1 MLGLTLI
8 PIVDEAKDS
17 VEAMLMTAINGV
29 RIEEYMP
36 FFTVLGGMLFILAL
50 AWWMSKPRH
59 HPKEER
65 KMSSKTRE
73 ARRAYVQ
80 SRVSDAIVAAIEDA
94 IYKKEITNDEGKWWY
109 RKFATSCELKD
120 LLPKGPYKI
129 VFPNKEELKRNI
141 KARVGNG
148 LYKEPAK
155 LPKEEPKTQTKSLKD
170 MFLARRM

>member
-8 PIVDEAKDS
+8 PIVDEAKDN
-17 VEAMLMTAINGV
+17 VEVMLAAVMNGV
-29 RIEEYMP
+29 VIDP
-36 FFTVLGGMLFILAL
+36 FWYLVAGMLFILLL
-50 AWWMSKPRH
+50 AWWMSKSSHR
-59 HPKEER
+59 PKEER

-129 VFPNKEELKRNI
+129 VFPNKEELK
-141 KARVGNG
+141 
-148 LYKEPAK
+148 
-155 LPKEEPKTQTKSLKD
+155 
-170 MFLARRM
+170 

>member
-8 PIVDEAKDS
+8 PIVDEARES
-17 VEAMLMTAINGV
+17 VETMLAIAMDGVIIDPSWYLTA
-29 RIEEYMP
+29 
-36 FFTVLGGMLFILAL
+36 GMLLILVL

-59 HPKEER
+59 RPKEER

-80 SRVSDAIVAAIEDA
+80 SRVSDAVVAAIEDA

-109 RKFATSCELKD
+109 RKFATSCDLKD
-120 LLPKGPYKI
+120 LLPKGPYLIKY
-129 VFPNKEELKRNI
+129 PDKEKLKTTI
-141 KARVGNG
+141 KNRIGNG

-155 LPKEEPKTQTKSLKD
+155 LPKEEPKRQTLKD
-170 MFLARRM
+170 ILLSKRM

>member
-8 PIVDEAKDS
+8 PIVDEAKDT
-17 VEAMLMTAINGV
+17 VETMLMAAMNGV
-29 RIEEYMP
+29 VIDP
-36 FFTVLGGMLFILAL
+36 FWYLAAGVLFILL
-50 AWWMSKPRH
+50 VAWWMSKPRH

-80 SRVSDAIVAAIEDA
+80 SRVSDAIVAAIEEA
-94 IYKKEITNDEGKWWY
+94 IYRREITNDEGKWWY

-129 VFPNKEELKRNI
+129 VFPDKEALKRNI

-155 LPKEEPKTQTKSLKD
+155 LPKEEPKKTQAASLKEI
-170 MFLARRM
+170 FLSKRM